1 MHSRCQPRLGC
12 LCSFYSEYVKMTIP
26 WGVVQWQHTRLWICG
41 SWFESRR
48 PSLKVVNQKCAALT

>member
-1 MHSRCQPRLGC
+1 MRSENRVQIGAI
-12 LCSFYSEYVKMTIP
+12 CSFQSEYVKMTIP